1 MTPLIAQSKPHEIFE
16 TADIY
21 MTIESNNRSGEL
33 VPSDDVTSLIQYSL
47 AELDLNAECEVSL
60 TFVDEA
66 EMTELHIKWM
76 DEPGPTDVLSF
87 PMDLPESVGEAVTL
101 GDIVICPSV
110 AARQATSAGHSVNHE
125 IFILAA
131 HGLLHILGYDHA
143 NSADEKV
150 MFALQEK
157 LVKEWGES

>member
-1 MTPLIAQSKPHEIFE
+1 
-16 TADIY
+16 

-33 VPSDDVTSLIQYSL
+33 VPSDEVSSLIQFSL
-47 AELDLNAECEVSL
+47 AELGLNPDCEVSI
-60 TFVDEA
+60 TFVDET

-87 PMDLPESVGEAVTL
+87 PMDMPEHDGEAATL
-101 GDIVICPSV
+101 GGIVICPTV
-110 AARQATSAGHSVNHE
+110 AAAQALSAGHSVNHE

-143 NSADEKV
+143 NAADEKV